1 MKIQILKQARDSIEG
16 EAWCKEN
23 GEPFRL
29 PADVWVMA
37 RLEGD
42 AQAELD
48 VSDVRLDVVD
58 LASHLFQYW
67 RFYAARL
74 AEKEHSLSSFKLK
87 TLVDNIIPAA
97 DKAKG
102 LGDAD
107 RRSSTRRPR
116 IRT

>member
-1 MKIQILKQARDSIEG
+1 
-16 EAWCKEN
+16 
-23 GEPFRL
+23 
-29 PADVWVMA
+29 MA
-37 RLEGD
+37 RLEGH

-74 AEKEHSLSSFKLK
+74 AEKEYSVSSFKLK
-87 TLVDNIIPAA
+87 TLVGNIIPAA

-107 RRSSTRRPR
+107 RRSSTHRPR
-116 IRT
+116 IRTSAGARIATPALRTGGPARPAMSPGKTHFPSLSPC